1 MRLSSSSY
9 SLMQLKWLRYWC
21 ARLNWGSSPS
31 PKAEPSEVY
40 QQAGSRV
47 IPSKVVTTGSS
58 QRQPLVA
65 CGSAQTGWW
74 ANCRLVMASAE
85 VSSCR
90 LR

>member
-1 MRLSSSSY
+1 
-9 SLMQLKWLRYWC
+9 MQLKWLRYWC

-40 QQAGSRV
+40 QQCLQSVDALKRGDHWLITAPTAGGLGV
-47 IPSKVVTTGSS
+47 
-58 QRQPLVA
+58 
-65 CGSAQTGWW
+65 SAD
-74 ANCRLVMASAE
+74 RE